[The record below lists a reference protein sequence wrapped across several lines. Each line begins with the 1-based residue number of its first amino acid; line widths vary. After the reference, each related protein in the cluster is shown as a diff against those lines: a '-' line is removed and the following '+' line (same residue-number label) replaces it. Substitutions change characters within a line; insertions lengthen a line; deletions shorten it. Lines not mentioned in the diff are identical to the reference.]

1 MRSVLAATDF
11 SDDARNAALRAGL
24 LAREHGARSGVLL
37 HVQPRFM
44 LGPGLDLRAHVAV
57 ERALENLAAELQ
69 AESGFAFEPRLASG
83 PVVDEICGAAQGH
96 DLIVAGA
103 RGLHPLR
110 DFAIGTAAERLLRKS
125 RVPVLIV
132 KRKPAGPYRRALVP
146 VDFSDHSRAALALAA
161 RLAPGAELS
170 LAHAFEVPLE
180 GKLQFAGVADE
191 EIYRYRRQ
199 ARDEAQAAMEALI
212 AQAAVGDRATR
223 LIEHAYAPTLIPET
237 ERRIGADLIAMGKH
251 GKDALEE
258 LLLGSVALRALA
270 AAQCDV
276 LVVPAAFSSHCR
288 SGGAASRSLLR

>member
-1 MRSVLAATDF
+1 VRSLLAATDF

-37 HVQPRFM
+37 HVVPP
-44 LGPGLDLRAHVAV
+44 LPLAAELELRASSAA
-57 ERALENLAAELQ
+57 ERALDALAAELQ
-69 AESGFAFEPRLASG
+69 AECGFAFEPCLASG
-83 PVVDEICGAAQGH
+83 PVADALLAASQGH
-96 DLIVAGA
+96 DLIVVGA

-132 KRKPAGPYRRALVP
+132 KRKPEGAYRQALVP
-146 VDFSDHSRAALALAA
+146 VDFSAHSRAALALAA

-170 LAHAFEVPLE
+170 LVHAFEVPLE

-199 ARDEAQAAMEALI
+199 ARDEAQAAMEAMI

-258 LLLGSVALRALA
+258 LLLGSVTLRALA

-276 LVVPAAFSSHCR
+276 LVVPVAFS
-288 SGGAASRSLLR
+288 